1 MITART
7 GSANRRKQANGRRK
21 AGEPRQPVGD
31 ETVAGYISVRQDPGD
46 DCPTCLF
53 IRVRADRADQR
64 GMIALSVD
72 EVAELRAVMRGTRR

>member
-1 MITART
+1 
-7 GSANRRKQANGRRK
+7 
-21 AGEPRQPVGD
+21 VCD
-31 ETVAGYISVRQDPGD
+31 ERVAGYISVRQDTGD

-53 IRVRADRADQR
+53 IRVRADQADQR

>member
-1 MITART
+1 
-7 GSANRRKQANGRRK
+7 
-21 AGEPRQPVGD
+21 
-31 ETVAGYISVRQDPGD
+31 VRQDTGD

-72 EVAELRAVMRGTRR
+72 EVAELRARDAGDAAINHYGRPRVFRIAVMGPDYAAICRLRCSS

>member
-7 GSANRRKQANGRRK
+7 GRASRAN
-21 AGEPRQPVGD
+21 QPVTRGSP
-31 ETVAGYISVRQDPGD
+31 GYISVRQDTGD
-46 DCPTCLF
+46 DCPTCLI

-64 GMIALSVD
+64 GMIALSVG

>member
-1 MITART
+1 
-7 GSANRRKQANGRRK
+7 
-21 AGEPRQPVGD
+21 
-31 ETVAGYISVRQDPGD
+31 VRQDTGD

-72 EVAELRAVMRGTRR
+72 EVAELPAVMRGTRR

>member
-1 MITART
+1 M
-7 GSANRRKQANGRRK
+7 
-21 AGEPRQPVGD
+21 
-31 ETVAGYISVRQDPGD
+31 RQDTGD

-72 EVAELRAVMRGTRR
+72 EVAELRARDPGEAATNHYLREPDKLSVEPSAPWSSWRPDGRHR

>member
-1 MITART
+1 M
-7 GSANRRKQANGRRK
+7 
-21 AGEPRQPVGD
+21 
-31 ETVAGYISVRQDPGD
+31 RQDTGD

-72 EVAELRAVMRGTRR
+72 EVAEPRAAVSLILRRWKRPCALAGEQPENLT

>member
-1 MITART
+1 M
-7 GSANRRKQANGRRK
+7 
-21 AGEPRQPVGD
+21 
-31 ETVAGYISVRQDPGD
+31 RQDTGD

-64 GMIALSVD
+64 GMIALSV